1 MPEPTRLSVE
11 VTVERDVPATMRDG
25 AVLHADIYRPTS
37 DGPLPALLM
46 RLPYDKVGAQT
57 ITYAHP
63 IWYARQGFLVIVQ
76 DVRGRGRSEG
86 EFYPFRHEAEDGYD
100 TIEWAATVPGC
111 NGAVGMFGFSY
122 VGATQLLPAPLR
134 PPHLV
139 ALAPGFTNDGA
150 YEGWTYQSGALSLA
164 FAMSWATSLAPDTA
178 RRRGQ
183 VELEAS
189 LMSTLGSIASWYW
202 CLPLRD
208 FPVLNQEAVAPYF
221 YHWLEHPTNDAYWQQ
236 WEIAKRYGEIAVPAL
251 HIGGWYDVFLEGT
264 LRNFRG
270 LREQAGS
277 VEARRRQRLV
287 IGPWYHMP
295 WTQQVGAVD
304 FGPEAQ
310 NSIDD
315 LQVRWFKQWLKGED
329 TGILDEPPVRL
340 FVMGENRWR
349 NEEEWPLARAVETAF
364 HLHSDGRANS
374 VSGNGTLAVPA
385 PGAEDPDIFVYDPSA
400 PVPSLGGHSC
410 CFPQIAPMGPADQ
423 RSIEA
428 RNDVLVYTGE
438 VLTQDLEVT
447 GPVQV
452 ILWAASTAVDTDFT
466 AKLVDVYPDGT
477 AINLCDGLI
486 RARFR
491 RSHRHP
497 EPLVPDHVYEYTIRA
512 GSTSNLFQA
521 GHRIRLEISSSN
533 FPQYDRNLNTGEDV
547 GVGSLAGRI
556 TATQTIFHDASR
568 PSRLMLPIVPR

>member
-1 MPEPTRLSVE
+1 MSGATRFPVE
-11 VTVERDVPATMRDG
+11 VTIERDVPAAMRDG
-25 AVLHADIYRPTS
+25 TILYADIYRPTS

-100 TIEWAATVPGC
+100 TVEWAATVPGC

-122 VGATQLLPAPLR
+122 VGVTQLLPALLR

-139 ALAPGFTNDGA
+139 TIAPAFTNDGY
-150 YEGWTYQSGALSLA
+150 YEGWTYQGGALNLA

-183 VELEAS
+183 AGLEAS
-189 LMSTLGSIASWYW
+189 LAGTFADIAPWYW
-202 CLPLRD
+202 FLPLRD
-208 FPVLNQEAVAPYF
+208 FPILQQEAVAPYF
-221 YHWLEHPTNDAYWQQ
+221 YDWLEHPTDDPYWQE
-236 WEIAKRYGEIAVPAL
+236 WEIARRYPDIAVPAL

-277 VEARRRQRLV
+277 AEARRRQRLV

-315 LQVRWFKQWLKGED
+315 LQVRWFSHWLKGED
-329 TGILDEPPVRL
+329 NGMVDEPPVRL

-349 NEEEWPLARAVETAF
+349 DEEEWPIARAVETPL

-374 VSGNGTLAVPA
+374 ASGNGTLSAAA
-385 PGAEDPDIFVYDPSA
+385 PTEEYSDIFVYDPAA

-423 RSIEA
+423 RSVEA

-438 VLTQDLEVT
+438 VLTRDLEVT
-447 GPVQV
+447 GPVHV

-477 AINLCDGLI
+477 AVNLCDGLI

-491 RSHRHP
+491 DSLRRP
-497 EPLVPDHVYEYTIRA
+497 EPIVPDRVYEFPIQV
-512 GSTSNLFQA
+512 GSTSNLFRA

-533 FPQYDRNLNTGEDV
+533 FPQYDRNLNTGEGV
-547 GVGSLAGRI
+547 GMGSLAGRI
-556 TATQTIFHDASR
+556 TATQTIFHDAEH
-568 PSRLMLPIVPR
+568 PSRLVLPIVPR